1 MREGVYRRG
10 SLSDRGFYWRVG
22 EFSERGGGLSSKGW
36 TYGTKREIFSKRS
49 LLGREFVR
57 KAWDLLERGGLSDR
71 GAY

>member
-1 MREGVYRRG
+1 MELENFQRG
-10 SLSDRGFYWRVG
+10 
-22 EFSERGGGLSSKGW
+22 GGGLSSKRW